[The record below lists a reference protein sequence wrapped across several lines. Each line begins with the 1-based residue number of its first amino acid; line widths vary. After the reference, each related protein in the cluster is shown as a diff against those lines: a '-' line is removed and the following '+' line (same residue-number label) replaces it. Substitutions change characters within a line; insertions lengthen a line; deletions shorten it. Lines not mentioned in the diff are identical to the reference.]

1 MSPTLP
7 LLAPKVKLD
16 WLNCVNPGDPL
27 LLEKLD
33 PLDLLPLELPLLLEL
48 PDVELRIDGPKV
60 LCVHAPERV
69 NPLETLWPP
78 AAHARR
84 GGFGGVVVVT
94 RLVAPAF
101 RGVPWRS
108 VAPGGSSKGW
118 ASLVLRPHE
127 EDGCVVLDA
136 AVRSWPPVEPR
147 CLRWTFPVWN
157 PDDSLDPEALKVEGR
172 KRKREK
178 PETPAE
184 EPWTVRRFVETFFGL
199 QAVTI
204 AEVREAAADMPGLSR
219 RKVADLLAVARR
231 RELVTRITLPGRGA
245 PQGYVREPRR

>member
-127 EDGCVVLDA
+127 EEGCVVLDA

-178 PETPAE
+178 QPAE
-184 EPWTVRRFVETFFGL
+184 EPWTVERFANEFLGEDATPR
-199 QAVTI
+199 
-204 AEVREAAADMPGLSR
+204 AEILLRATSAGLSE
-219 RKVADLLAVARR
+219 RKAIPHLRADVLAH
-231 RELVTRITLPGRGA
+231 
-245 PQGYVREPRR
+245 

>member
-127 EDGCVVLDA
+127 EEGCVVLDA

-178 PETPAE
+178 RPTEPIV
-184 EPWTVRRFVETFFGL
+184 PWTPERFVKRFLGAEPLLRDEILFATGDCMPRRK
-199 QAVTI
+199 AVELLRI
-204 AEVREAAADMPGLSR
+204 AESRGLCIRRQDGPSTPVRF
-219 RKVADLLAVARR
+219 ARR
-231 RELVTRITLPGRGA
+231 AR
-245 PQGYVREPRR
+245 